1 MPKPTLLE
9 NILVATIYLAV
20 VALLV
25 ILELWV

>member
-9 NILVATIYLAV
+9 NILVAALYLAV

-25 ILELWV
+25 ILEMGL